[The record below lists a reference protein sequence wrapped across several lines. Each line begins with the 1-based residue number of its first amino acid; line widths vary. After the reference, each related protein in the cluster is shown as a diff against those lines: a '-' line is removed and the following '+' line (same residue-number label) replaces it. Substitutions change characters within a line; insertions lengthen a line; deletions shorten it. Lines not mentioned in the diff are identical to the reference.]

1 MSTIVDD
8 LNTLTTKVAALRTK
22 VKAKAVASDA
32 TVADTDT
39 ISAIVDKVVPFSKVK
54 LTDSYTFQRSL
65 QNYLDNLV
73 TFSSFPSN
81 AASYFANMP
90 LTYINKLYTSNITV
104 MSNMF
109 YNCTNLQKIEELDI
123 INCNNMYNMFNGC
136 TKLSVMTLKN
146 FGTQSSIDLRGYV
159 FGQTKWGQGSDEAR
173 QSLVD
178 SLLTYS
184 FDRATAGYASL
195 TVQLPSASLALL
207 TDTKKAAIAAKGYT
221 LTA

>member
-1 MSTIVDD
+1 
-8 LNTLTTKVAALRTK
+8 
-22 VKAKAVASDA
+22 
-32 TVADTDT
+32 
-39 ISAIVDKVVPFSKVK
+39 
-54 LTDSYTFQRSL
+54 
-65 QNYLDNLV
+65 
-73 TFSSFPSN
+73 
-81 AASYFANMP
+81 MP

-104 MSNMF
+104 MAKMF

-123 INCNNMYNMFNGC
+123 INCNNMYDMFNGC

-159 FGQTKWGQGSDEAR
+159 FGKTKWGQGSDEAR

-207 TDTKKAAIAAKGYT
+207 TDTEKAAITAKGYT

>member
-104 MSNMF
+104 MAKMF

-123 INCNNMYNMFNGC
+123 INCNNMYDMFNGC

-159 FGQTKWGQGSDEAR
+159 FGKTKWGQGSDEAR

>member
-104 MSNMF
+104 MANMF

-207 TDTKKAAIAAKGYT
+207 TDTEKAAITAKGYT

>member
-104 MSNMF
+104 MANMF

>member
-104 MSNMF
+104 MAKMF

-123 INCNNMYNMFNGC
+123 INCNNMYDMFNGC

>member
-54 LTDSYTFQRSL
+54 LTDSYTFQSSL

-104 MSNMF
+104 MANMF

-207 TDTKKAAIAAKGYT
+207 TDTEEGCNRS
-221 LTA
+221 

>member
-73 TFSSFPSN
+73 TFSSFPSS
-81 AASYFANMP
+81 AASYFAYMP
-90 LTYINKLYTSNITV
+90 FTYINKLYTSNITI

-109 YNCTNLQKIEELDI
+109 NNCTNLQKIEELDI
-123 INCNNMYNMFNGC
+123 INCNNMYNMFYGC

-195 TVQLPSASLALL
+195 TVHLPSASLALL
-207 TDTKKAAIAAKGYT
+207 TDTEKAAITAKGYT

>member
-54 LTDSYTFQRSL
+54 LTDSYTFQSSL

-104 MSNMF
+104 MAKMF

-123 INCNNMYNMFNGC
+123 INCNNMYDMFNGC

-159 FGQTKWGQGSDEAR
+159 FGKTKWGQGSDEAR

>member
-54 LTDSYTFQRSL
+54 LTDSYTFQSSL

-81 AASYFANMP
+81 AASYFAYMP
-90 LTYINKLYTSNITV
+90 FTYINKLYTSNITV
-104 MSNMF
+104 MANMF

>member
-54 LTDSYTFQRSL
+54 LTDSYTFQSSL

-104 MSNMF
+104 MANMF

-207 TDTKKAAIAAKGYT
+207 TDTEKAAITAKGYT

>member
-54 LTDSYTFQRSL
+54 LTDSYTFQSSL

-90 LTYINKLYTSNITV
+90 LTYIKKLYTSNITV

-123 INCNNMYNMFNGC
+123 INCKNMYNMFNGC

>member
-54 LTDSYTFQRSL
+54 LTDSYTFQSSL

-104 MSNMF
+104 MAKMF

-195 TVQLPSASLALL
+195 TVLLPSASLALL

>member
-54 LTDSYTFQRSL
+54 LTDSYTFQSSL

-81 AASYFANMP
+81 AASYFAYMP
-90 LTYINKLYTSNITV
+90 FTYINKLYTSNITV
-104 MSNMF
+104 MANMF

-207 TDTKKAAIAAKGYT
+207 TDTEKAAITAKGYT

>member
-104 MSNMF
+104 MANMF

-123 INCNNMYNMFNGC
+123 INCNNMYNMFYGC

-195 TVQLPSASLALL
+195 TVHLPSASLALL
-207 TDTKKAAIAAKGYT
+207 TDTEEGCNNS
-221 LTA
+221 

>member
-54 LTDSYTFQRSL
+54 LTDSYTFQSSL

-104 MSNMF
+104 MANMF

>member
-54 LTDSYTFQRSL
+54 LTDSYTFQSSL

-104 MSNMF
+104 MANMF

-195 TVQLPSASLALL
+195 TVHLPSASLALL
-207 TDTKKAAIAAKGYT
+207 TDTEKAAITAKGYT

>member
-104 MSNMF
+104 MANMF

-123 INCNNMYNMFNGC
+123 INCNNMYDMFNGC

>member
-54 LTDSYTFQRSL
+54 LTDSYTFQSSL

-104 MSNMF
+104 MANMF

-159 FGQTKWGQGSDEAR
+159 FGKTKWGQGSDEAR

>member
-54 LTDSYTFQRSL
+54 LTDSYTFQSSL

-104 MSNMF
+104 MAKMF

-123 INCNNMYNMFNGC
+123 INCNNMYDMFNGC

>member
-54 LTDSYTFQRSL
+54 LTGSYTFQSSL

-73 TFSSFPSN
+73 TFSSFPSS
-81 AASYFANMP
+81 AASYFAYMP
-90 LTYINKLYTSNITV
+90 FTYINKLYTSNITV

-109 YNCTNLQKIEELDI
+109 NNCTNLQKIEELDI
-123 INCNNMYNMFNGC
+123 INCNNMYNMFYGC

-195 TVQLPSASLALL
+195 TVHLPSASLALL
-207 TDTKKAAIAAKGYT
+207 TDTEKAAITAKGYT

>member
-54 LTDSYTFQRSL
+54 LTGSYTFQSSL

-73 TFSSFPSN
+73 TFSSFPSS
-81 AASYFANMP
+81 AASYFAYMP
-90 LTYINKLYTSNITV
+90 FTYINKLYTSNITV
-104 MSNMF
+104 MANMF

-159 FGQTKWGQGSDEAR
+159 FGKTKWGQGSDEAR

>member
-104 MSNMF
+104 MANMF

-123 INCNNMYNMFNGC
+123 INCNNMYDMFNGC

-159 FGQTKWGQGSDEAR
+159 FGKTKWGRVQTR
-173 QSLVD
+173 QDKV
-178 SLLTYS
+178 LLIVCS
-184 FDRATAGYASL
+184 R
-195 TVQLPSASLALL
+195 
-207 TDTKKAAIAAKGYT
+207 T
-221 LTA
+221 LSTEQRQDMRH

>member
-54 LTDSYTFQRSL
+54 LTDSYTFQSSL

-104 MSNMF
+104 MAKMF

-123 INCNNMYNMFNGC
+123 INCNNMYDMFNGC

-207 TDTKKAAIAAKGYT
+207 TDTEEGGNRS
-221 LTA
+221 